1 MILCY
6 VIFYAKMINYLFVSS
21 IYVLCELIKT
31 LSFNERV
38 WEYDLCMKRI
48 NNNEFPTCGKVGL
61 NEKVCAEQWGVS
73 TLSSFTYG
81 LLISLMI
88 IHTLYGDVIKRDITY
103 PYWIVVHISIL
114 VFSYLQKIK
123 IFNFSLDSDASYTH
137 TNVLIISM
145 IGMLFWYIIIGNMIF
160 KKISYDY
167 LLLYGAIYTFVLISF
182 WMRTHEI
189 QFHIH
194 HSLLCTFVSYF
205 VKDWSSKI
213 NEYIHGILLGITIQ
227 GLNFYNLKEFQ
238 MFYISYDIYPKVFH
252 IILWYITMILTP
264 SVILWYTRR
273 RIREDVSV
281 SSRTELLSPI
291 PETDVV

>member
-1 MILCY
+1 
-6 VIFYAKMINYLFVSS
+6 MINYLFVSS

-38 WEYDLCMKRI
+38 WEYDWCMKRI

-61 NEKVCAEQWGVS
+61 SEEVCANKWNVS

-81 LLISLMI
+81 LPILLVI
-88 IHTLYGDVIKRDITY
+88 IHTLYGDVMKRFINY
-103 PYWIVVHISIL
+103 PYWIVVHVSVVL
-114 VFSYLQKIK
+114 FSYAQKINE
-123 IFNFSLDSDASYTH
+123 FNFSIDSDASYNNTDICILLSIGI
-137 TNVLIISM
+137 VSCCIIFRN
-145 IGMLFWYIIIGNMIF
+145 LIF
-160 KKISYDY
+160 KNVSRDY
-167 LLLYGAIYTFVLISF
+167 LLMYGLMYMFILVSF
-182 WMRTHEI
+182 WTRTHEI
-189 QFHIH
+189 KFHIH
-194 HSLLCTFVSYF
+194 HSLLCTFLSYF
-205 VKDWSSKI
+205 VTDWSSKI

-227 GLNFYNLKEFQ
+227 GLNFYNLEEFQ

-273 RIREDVSV
+273 RIHEDMSV
-281 SSRTELLSPI
+281 SSRSELLAPI